1 MSGVG
6 SEQGSDQRPVT
17 GSEQGSDRGS
27 EQGIVDAIRLAYD
40 GSADAWA
47 TGPTAVYRRL
57 AEALVAAAPSS
68 LAGRRV
74 LDLGAGTGVASEVL
88 LEAGARPI
96 AVDLAL
102 GMLQHHRA
110 ERPPGT
116 VGDAQALPFG
126 DGTFDAVVA
135 AFCLNHLPDPTAG
148 LAECRRISRSG
159 GVVLASTFPTDA
171 NHPAK
176 AIVEAELERFGYQR
190 PAWYRTFKARIAE
203 LTGDADAF
211 ASAATDAGFSDIE
224 VVRVDVEAGLD
235 RPELAVEWRLNMPHS
250 IGFFTGLD
258 RDTRTALRARAV
270 EALTGD
276 LPSAVPALFLRAGVG

>member
-1 MSGVG
+1 
-6 SEQGSDQRPVT
+6 
-17 GSEQGSDRGS
+17 
-27 EQGIVDAIRLAYD
+27 
-40 GSADAWA
+40 
-47 TGPTAVYRRL
+47 
-57 AEALVAAAPSS
+57 
-68 LAGRRV
+68 
-74 LDLGAGTGVASEVL
+74 
-88 LEAGARPI
+88 
-96 AVDLAL
+96 
-102 GMLQHHRA
+102 
-110 ERPPGT
+110 

-148 LAECRRISRSG
+148 LAECRRITRSG

-176 AIVEAELERFGYQR
+176 TIVEAELERFGYQR

-270 EALTGD
+270 EALSGD
-276 LPSAVPALFLRAGVG
+276 LPSAVPALFLRAGVA